1 MAKLLKVTLDCD
13 MSHSP
18 WHPVIPSN
26 QFISIPGPP
35 QREAENTIPSK
46 EYLKEFH
53 WHVYSK
59 FLCQLMLIFQWFILV
74 PTSYNYSSLPH
85 VCNVVW
91 IWANIKACSSTFLRE
106 PVIYAAHR
114 CASSFLSVGNS
125 KWLVCI
131 DGTAI

>member
-26 QFISIPGPP
+26 QLISIPGPP
-35 QREAENTIPSK
+35 QRDAENTIPSK
-46 EYLKEFH
+46 EYLKWLH
-53 WHVYSK
+53 WGSFSK
-59 FLCQLMLIFQWFILV
+59 FLFQFMLYKWIMLV
-74 PTSYNYSSLPH
+74 ATSCNHSYLPH

-91 IWANIKACSSTFLRE
+91 IWANIKVCCSSFLRE
-106 PVIYAAHR
+106 PVIHAAHC
-114 CASSFLSVGNS
+114 CAASFLSVGNS

-131 DGTAI
+131 DRTAI